1 VPARFID
8 SLATTEPLAEI
19 FSDHSFLEA
28 MLDFEAAL
36 ARAEAHAGIVPKRAA
51 AAIGRAARAQY
62 FDASSIVRQT
72 LRAGT
77 AGIPIAKAL
86 TARVGQASARAAR
99 FVHWGATSQD
109 VTDTA
114 LVLLLKRARPILGS
128 DWARLERALHRIS
141 DTHKNTV
148 MVGRTLLQAALPITF
163 GLKAAGW
170 LGALRRSQRRMEAAF
185 TEALVLQF
193 GGASGTLAALG
204 KKGLRVGQRMAIDLG
219 LAYPDAPWHSH
230 RDRLGALVA
239 AAGVLTAS
247 LGKMARDIS
256 LLMQNELREVVEPR
270 SEERGGSSAMPQK
283 QNPIAS
289 AVTLAAANRVPG
301 LVAAFLSGM
310 VQEHERGVGGWQAEW
325 PTVGGVIQSTGL
337 ALRSM
342 AEAAEGLRVDERRM
356 RGHIDATHGVIFAEK
371 AALVLAGTL
380 GRDKARRIVKEAVQK
395 AEREQ
400 RNLATVLA
408 EVPEVSAV
416 LHPNTLRDL
425 ETPEKYLGVA
435 EPLRKRL
442 LFASQSNRS

>member
-19 FSDHSFLEA
+19 FSDQSFLQA
-28 MLDFEAAL
+28 MLDFEASL
-36 ARAEAHAGIVPKRAA
+36 ARAEARAGIVPKRAA
-51 AAIGRAARAQY
+51 DAIARAGRAKY
-62 FDASSIVRQT
+62 FDARSIVRET

-86 TARVGQASARAAR
+86 TARVGQASIRAAR

-114 LVLLLKRARPILGS
+114 LVLLLKRAQPILAA
-128 DWARLERALHRIS
+128 DWARLERALQRIS
-141 DTHKNTV
+141 NTHKNTV
-148 MVGRTLLQAALPITF
+148 MVGRTLMQAALPITF

-170 LGALRRSQRRMEAAF
+170 LGALGRSQRRMETAF
-185 TEALVLQF
+185 AEALVLQF

-204 KKGLRVGQRMAIDLG
+204 NRGIGVGRRMAIDLG

-230 RDRLGALVA
+230 RDRLGALMA
-239 AAGVLTAS
+239 ACGVLTAS
-247 LGKMARDIS
+247 LGKMARDLS
-256 LLMQNELREVVEPR
+256 LLMQSELAEVIE
-270 SEERGGSSAMPQK
+270 SGGEGRGSSSAMPQK

-342 AEAAEGLRVDERRM
+342 AEAAEGLRVDARRM
-356 RGHIDATHGVIFAEK
+356 REHIDATHGGIFAEK
-371 AALVLAGTL
+371 ASLALAATL
-380 GRDKARRIVKEAVQK
+380 GRDRAQRIVRQAVRQ
-395 AEREQ
+395 AESEQ

-408 EVPEVSAV
+408 EMPEVSSV
-416 LHPNTLRDL
+416 LHPKILRDL

-442 LFASQSNRS
+442 LSASESKRS